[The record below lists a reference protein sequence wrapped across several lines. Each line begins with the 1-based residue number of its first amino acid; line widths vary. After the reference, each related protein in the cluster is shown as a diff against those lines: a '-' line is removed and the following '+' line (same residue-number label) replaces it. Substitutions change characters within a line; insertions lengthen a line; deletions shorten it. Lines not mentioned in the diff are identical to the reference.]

1 MSDPIQTRLDR
12 RREELGRRAALIEA
26 AGDLEEP
33 GGEIAFAA
41 LMDEM
46 RHLATPL
53 EGFGFG
59 CDRDGGV
66 ACVYLGHQ
74 VVAARSR
81 ATCGSRSASER
92 RAG

>member
-41 LMDEM
+41 LMDEAPGELYKIM
-46 RHLATPL
+46 LA
-53 EGFGFG
+53 
-59 CDRDGGV
+59 
-66 ACVYLGHQ
+66 A
-74 VVAARSR
+74 
-81 ATCGSRSASER
+81 
-92 RAG
+92 